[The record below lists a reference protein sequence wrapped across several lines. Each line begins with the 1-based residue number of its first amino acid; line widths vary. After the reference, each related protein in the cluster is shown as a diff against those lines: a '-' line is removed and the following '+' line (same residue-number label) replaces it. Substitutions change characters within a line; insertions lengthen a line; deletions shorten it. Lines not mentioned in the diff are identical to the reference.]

1 LANTTIEDVAKRA
14 KVSIKTVSRVINNEA
29 HVREKTRLKVERAIQ
44 KLGYRPNVSARSLAS
59 TRSYLIGLLYD
70 NHSASYLIEI
80 QNGALRTSR
89 AQGYDLV
96 IHPCHYED
104 PQLVDS
110 ISSIIR
116 SRAVDGLILTPPL
129 SDMQPLLQSLDKADV
144 AFALIA
150 PANAADDDRSIYT
163 NDQEACAEMTRYLAS
178 LGHRRIGFV
187 IGHPDHGAV
196 GNRYLGYRDGLKS
209 SGMKFDRS
217 LVQQGYN
224 SFESG
229 EKCGRRLL
237 NREDRP
243 TAIFAANDDMAAGV
257 MKAAHEMGL
266 SIPGDLSVAGFDD
279 VPLARYIWPSLTTI
293 RQPMDEMAVQA
304 TALLMNQ
311 IRGNTDDEIEHTIPS
326 TLVIR
331 ESTGPAPVSNPGTA
345 GRSYP

>member
-1 LANTTIEDVAKRA
+1 
-14 KVSIKTVSRVINNEA
+14 
-29 HVREKTRLKVERAIQ
+29 
-44 KLGYRPNVSARSLAS
+44 
-59 TRSYLIGLLYD
+59 
-70 NHSASYLIEI
+70 
-80 QNGALRTSR
+80 
-89 AQGYDLV
+89 
-96 IHPCHYED
+96 
-104 PQLVDS
+104 
-110 ISSIIR
+110 
-116 SRAVDGLILTPPL
+116 
-129 SDMQPLLQSLDKADV
+129 
-144 AFALIA
+144 
-150 PANAADDDRSIYT
+150 
-163 NDQEACAEMTRYLAS
+163 RYLAS

-229 EKCGRRLL
+229 EKCARRLL
-237 NREDRP
+237 NLEDRP

-257 MKAAHEMGL
+257 MKVAHEMEL

-279 VPLARYIWPSLTTI
+279 VPLARHIWPSLTTI

-311 IRGNTDDEIEHTIPS
+311 ILGNTDDGVEHTIPS

-331 ESTGPAPVSNPGTA
+331 DSTGPCPSSG
-345 GRSYP
+345 S